1 MSRILLPTNTL
12 VGRKLLSLNAQ
23 IIQASQDATR
33 LKAIVDQITA
43 NGANTTLLESS
54 AESNVPAGAGSTV
67 YAGIGQIKTALD
79 GLASLVSVIDQ
90 G

>member
-1 MSRILLPTNTL
+1 MSRIIVPTGTL
-12 VGRKLLSLNAQ
+12 VGQKLMILNAQ
-23 IIQASQDATR
+23 IVAASQAATR
-33 LKAIVDQITA
+33 LKAIVDQIGSA
-43 NGANTTLLESS
+43 NLESS
-54 AESNVPAGAGSTV
+54 PESLMPTGSGATI